1 MKRILPLKLL
11 VIAEFSPRD
20 EVAGPSLS
28 REVRIPVDKDTF
40 SDVMEKLAGNISL
53 KVRNRLH
60 SKPDELTITIPL
72 DSIKSFHPDSMVE
85 AVPELRELTLIRQL
99 VRRLRDGELTYNE
112 FRSGLGGLKKGA
124 EILSKVEAAV
134 NERKTMPTSKGQDY
148 ITPVLEKVSKSGV
161 GKEESLDSLF
171 DMVDMPATSPM
182 TSGFS
187 METTSI
193 LDNFLS
199 LITGGNTTGTP
210 IDTLSA
216 GKIISDLDNQLSAQV
231 NEVLHHPEFRRLE
244 AAWRGLKFLVDRT
257 DFREPIQIEV
267 LNIPKE
273 TLLAAFNNRVFE
285 PEYEKVSEVPASVIM
300 AVYEFNRSLQDI
312 ELLKELALKSEQIQI
327 PLISSAGPG
336 FLGLDSVS
344 EFDSLPYPGTL
355 FQQPEYIKWDSF
367 RKGSSSR
374 WVSLMFNRFLLRD
387 VYGPDHTRVK
397 VFELEESV
405 IGWHD
410 KDYLW
415 GNPVWAMGS
424 LLSASFARTGWCNDI
439 TGLRGGGG
447 VENLPVYEV
456 RNRSGQQAQIP
467 LEVFISEQ
475 MCLDL
480 SDNGIIVLTC
490 RLNSD
495 ATVILNAPSAHR
507 PERYPDPKE
516 TTVSAL
522 MSALPYQ
529 IFAGRLSQ
537 YVNRIASEIGGS
549 QSPDVIES
557 TFKKAIT
564 NFLAVSGRI
573 SHAHDAV
580 VIIVKDSEE
589 RPGSYD
595 ISMTILPDR
604 AGLFGLAPATLS
616 FRIHR

>member
-1 MKRILPLKLL
+1 MNLKSNRILPLKLL
-11 VIAEFSPRD
+11 VLAELSPRD
-20 EVAGPSLS
+20 EGAGLSLS
-28 REVRIPVDKDTF
+28 REVRIPVDKDAF

-53 KVRNRLH
+53 KVRNRLN
-60 SKPDELTITIPL
+60 SKPEELTITIPL
-72 DSIKSFHPDSMVE
+72 DSIKSFHPDSIVE
-85 AVPELRELTLIRQL
+85 AAPELRELTLIRQL
-99 VRRLRDGELTYNE
+99 VRRLRDGELTYDE
-112 FRSGLGGLKKGA
+112 FRSGLGGLKRGA
-124 EILSKVEAAV
+124 EILSKVEAAH
-134 NERKTMPTSKGQDY
+134 

-182 TSGFS
+182 TSGVS
-187 METTSI
+187 RETASI
-193 LDNFLS
+193 LDHFIS
-199 LITGGNTTGTP
+199 LITAGRTTGTP
-210 IDTLSA
+210 IDTRSA
-216 GKIISDLDNQLSAQV
+216 GQIISDLDNQLSAQV
-231 NEVLHHPEFRRLE
+231 NEALHHPEFRRLE
-244 AAWRGLKFLVDRT
+244 AAWMGVKFLVDRT
-257 DFREPIQIEV
+257 DFREPIQVEV
-267 LNIPKE
+267 LNTPKE
-273 TLLAAFNNRVFE
+273 TLLASFNSRVFE
-285 PEYEKVSEVPASVIM
+285 PEYEKVSEVPVSIIM
-300 AVYEFNRSLQDI
+300 AVYEFDRSLQDI
-312 ELLKELALKSEQIQI
+312 ELLKELALKAEQIQV
-327 PLISSAGPG
+327 PLIASAGPG
-336 FLGLDSVS
+336 FLGLDSTG
-344 EFDSLPYPGTL
+344 EFENLRYPGTL

-387 VYGPDHTRVK
+387 IYRPDHIRVK
-397 VFELEESV
+397 GFEMKESV
-405 IGWHD
+405 TGRDDIA
-410 KDYLW
+410 YLW
-415 GNPVWAMGS
+415 GNPVWAMGN
-424 LLSASFARTGWCNDI
+424 LLTASFARTGWCNDI

-447 VENLPVYEV
+447 VENLPVYEA
-456 RNRSGQQAQIP
+456 RTRSGQQAQIP
-467 LEVFISEQ
+467 LELLISEQ

-495 ATVILNAPSAHR
+495 TAVILNAPSAHR

-537 YVNRIASEIGGS
+537 YVNRITSEIGGS
-549 QSPDVIES
+549 QSPDAIEN

-564 NFLAVSGRI
+564 DFLAVSGRI
-573 SHAHDAV
+573 SHAQDAV